1 MTDRS
6 KAIEDLDEVKEYMGG
21 GLEVN
26 EMILDN
32 LLAYLTVDQIKD
44 FTEHFKR
51 THDIMG
57 YEQYELCMETQ
68 TTFDSNKVHSCGDT
82 QPPQGSNRYFSSLVP
97 EC

>member
-6 KAIEDLDEVKEYMGG
+6 KAIEDLDEVKENMGG
-21 GLEVN
+21 GPYISEL
-26 EMILDN
+26 ILDN

-44 FTEHFKR
+44 FTEYFKR
-51 THDIMG
+51 IHGIMG

-68 TTFDSNKVHSCGDT
+68 TTFDSNKGPSCGDT
-82 QPPQGSNRYFSSLVP
+82 QPPQGSSSYFSSLVP

>member
-1 MTDRS
+1 MTDRNS
-6 KAIEDLDEVKEYMGG
+6 AILDLEEVKEHMGG
-21 GLEVN
+21 GSDVS

-44 FTEHFKR
+44 FTEYFKR

-57 YEQYELCMETQ
+57 YEQYELCMDCQDTY
-68 TTFDSNKVHSCGDT
+68 DSNHEHMCEDT
-82 QPPQGSNRYFSSLVP
+82 LPPQGSNKHFSSLVP

>member
-6 KAIEDLDEVKEYMGG
+6 KAIEDLDEVKEQMGG

-26 EMILDN
+26 EIILDN

-44 FTEHFKR
+44 FTEYFKR
-51 THDIMG
+51 THSIMG

-68 TTFDSNKVHSCGDT
+68 TTFDSNKVGDT
-82 QPPQGSNRYFSSLVP
+82 QPPQGSNRYFSSLIP